1 MRLLILLLFTAPLLA
16 QQTTDDTRFEGAIQ
30 EFERQDSLEPVAPG
44 VVLFTGSS
52 SVRFWQSLNED
63 FPGHRVLNRGFGG
76 SEFSDLI
83 RYADRVIY
91 PYRPSVVFIYE
102 GDNDINAGDTPAG
115 VLRQAKKLRRMIAKN
130 LGEEVPVVF
139 ISPKPSVARWAL
151 KEQYERANALL
162 EGYTERTDHTY
173 YADVWTPALRA
184 DGTVRDDIFIS
195 DDLHMNTEG
204 YAIWREVIAPF
215 LDRLAP
221 SKTGD
226 Q

>member
-1 MRLLILLLFTAPLLA
+1 MRLLIFLLFTAPLLA
-16 QQTTDDTRFEGAIQ
+16 QQTTDVTRFEGAIR
-30 EFERQDSLEPVAPG
+30 EFERQDSLEPVTPG

-63 FPGHRVLNRGFGG
+63 FPDHQVLNRGFGG

-83 RYADRVIY
+83 HYADRVIY
-91 PYRPSVVFIYE
+91 SYRPSAVFIYE

-130 LGEEVPVVF
+130 LGKEVPVVF
-139 ISPKPSVARWAL
+139 ISPKPSLARWAL

-162 EGYTERTDHTY
+162 EGYAERTDHTY
-173 YADVWTPALRA
+173 YADVWTPALQS

-195 DDLHMNTEG
+195 DDLHMNAGG

-221 SKTGD
+221 NEAGD